1 MSLEDLKEL
10 PKSTVNKIN
19 TLSII
24 AESNG
29 DGTVEDVLQTLYKVE
44 ILDKNKLEQLKLFYE
59 DKFLKNYSQL

>member
-10 PKSTVNKIN
+10 PKSTVNKIS

-24 AESNG
+24 AESSG
-29 DGTVEDVLQTLYKVE
+29 DGTIEDVLQTLYKVE

-59 DKFLKNYSQL
+59 NRFLKNYSQL

>member
-10 PKSTVNKIN
+10 PKSIVNKIS

-24 AESNG
+24 AESSG
-29 DGTVEDVLQTLYKVE
+29 DGTIEDVLQTLYKVE

-59 DKFLKNYSQL
+59 NRFLKNYSQL

>member
-10 PKSTVNKIN
+10 PKSIINKIG

-29 DGTVEDVLQTLYKVE
+29 DGTIEDLLQTLYKVE

-59 DKFLKNYSQL
+59 NRLLKNYNQL

>member
-59 DKFLKNYSQL
+59 DRFLKNYSQL

>member
-10 PKSTVNKIN
+10 PKSIINKIG

-29 DGTVEDVLQTLYKVE
+29 DGTIEELLQTLYKVE

-59 DKFLKNYSQL
+59 NRLLKNYNQL